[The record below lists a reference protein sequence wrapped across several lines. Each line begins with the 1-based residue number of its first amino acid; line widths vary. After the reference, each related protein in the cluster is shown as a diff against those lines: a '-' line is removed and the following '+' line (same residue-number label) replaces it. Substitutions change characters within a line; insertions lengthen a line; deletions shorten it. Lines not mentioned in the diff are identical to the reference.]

1 MSKTHSKP
9 CFVRRSRPENRTRE
23 ILVPFNDE
31 ELAIVEAEAAALGLS
46 IEDFLLMRALD
57 AGEVKGHA

>member
-1 MSKTHSKP
+1 MTASRIKP
-9 CFVRRSRPENRTRE
+9 SFFRRSRPQERLCE
-23 ILVPFNDE
+23 ILVPFNDD

-57 AGEVKGHA
+57 AFRAVGHA